1 LPLHWV
7 ASETQ
12 RPSVQVNE
20 HTAHWSWVRTQL
32 PSGQR
37 SGATD
42 GHTVVPPQR
51 LGSVTQVPSAHWKGH
66 IVPPHWV
73 ASTAHWPVVGHN
85 TGRVEGHVLHCV
97 EVTSQRPLHRTG
109 RSTGQPLAE
118 QSAAALT
125 QLPSWQRTGHWAAQP
140 VAALAQEPSGQR
152 TLVVASHVETH
163 WSGVATHVPLQNTG
177 RSMGQLEHSAW
188 DVTHTP
194 LQRME
199 RSWGQ
204 PLVPHVVALVTQV
217 PSAQRAGHV
226 APQSTSV
233 AAHRPSAQRT
243 GVVEAHTE
251 QSAVVA
257 TQAPLHAT
265 GRSTGQP
272 LAAHRDASVTQLPS
286 GQRAVQVLTHSDAAA
301 RQRPSPQRTG
311 VALGHWVQAGSL
323 VQSTSA
329 QSNAPSWSSSTL
341 PVHSSTAPPDDVPPL
356 DEASVPDEG
365 LPDDDGLVPE
375 EGFTTDEPPA
385 CEDPAAMEDAPPL
398 EDAPPVLEELDE
410 LELEDSPELLLEV
423 PSPPLPLQ
431 ATVKANNIPEKSRVP
446 VPVIRMDSPPTVLV
460 NGGDTAGVACPA
472 R

>member
-1 LPLHWV
+1 M
-7 ASETQ
+7 
-12 RPSVQVNE
+12 QVNE

-32 PSGQR
+32 PSGHR
-37 SGATD
+37 SGAAD

-51 LGSVTQVPSAHWKGH
+51 LGSVTQLPSAHWKGH
-66 IVPPHWV
+66 MVPPHWV
-73 ASTAHWPVVGHN
+73 VSTTHWPVVGHN
-85 TGRVEGHVLHCV
+85 TGRVGGQVLHCV

-118 QSAAALT
+118 QSLAALT

-152 TLVVASHVETH
+152 TLVVASHVEMH

-188 DVTHTP
+188 EVTHTP

-199 RSWGQ
+199 RSRGQ
-204 PLVPHVVALVTQV
+204 PLVPHVVALVTHV

-233 AAHRPSAQRT
+233 AAHLPSAQRT

-257 TQAPLHAT
+257 THAPLHAT
-265 GRSTGQP
+265 GRSTGHP
-272 LAAHRDASVTQLPS
+272 LAEHRAASVTQLPS
-286 GQRAVQVLTHSDAAA
+286 SQRAVQVLTHSETAAM
-301 RQRPSPQRTG
+301 QRPSPQRTG
-311 VALGHWVQAGSL
+311 VAVGHMVQAGSL

-341 PVHSSTAPPDDVPPL
+341 PVHSSAAPPEDVPP
-356 DEASVPDEG
+356 DEAMAPEEG
-365 LPDDDGLVPE
+365 LPEEEGLAPE
-375 EGFTTDEPPA
+375 EGLTADEPPA
-385 CEDPAAMEDAPPL
+385 WEEPMAMEVAPPL
-398 EDAPPVLEELDE
+398 EDAPPVLEL
-410 LELEDSPELLLEV
+410 LELLLDDSPELLLEV
-423 PSPPLPLQ
+423 PSPPLPLH
-431 ATVKANNIPEKSRVP
+431 ATVNANNTPEKSRGP
-446 VPVIRMDSPPTVLV
+446 IPVIRMDSPPTVLV
-460 NGGDTAGVACPA
+460 NGADSAGVACRA